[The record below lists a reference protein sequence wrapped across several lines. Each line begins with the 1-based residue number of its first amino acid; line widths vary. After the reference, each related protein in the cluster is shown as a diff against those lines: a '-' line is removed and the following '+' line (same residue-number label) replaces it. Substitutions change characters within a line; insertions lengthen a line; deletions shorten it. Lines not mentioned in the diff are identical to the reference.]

1 MKSLQNILSILKSK
15 SNKFLFAGFLLLSQI
30 GFAQVQ
36 FETKVDRTKLGLNE
50 RLRVDFTMNVDGDNF
65 VTPNFEGFKV
75 IAGPFQQVSQSWI
88 NGRGTFTKSYGY
100 ILLPAQKGVLT
111 IKTASI
117 EYNGQVYRT
126 APVKINVTN
135 AIQIAKD
142 PSEMPSPSADNDLH
156 LVADVSKTNPYINE
170 PITVVYKLYF
180 SNNIG
185 ITNSQ
190 ELDKPKYNDFWS
202 QNIEIK
208 KLEVQPT
215 VYKGENYRVVILK
228 KVVLYPQKSG
238 KLTIEPLSLDLD
250 LQIPTGRRN
259 IFGEQQI
266 AEANKKVSAGAKIIS
281 VKALPEAGKPL
292 DFTGAVGSF
301 SFSATPT
308 RTTLKHG
315 ESLDLVVK
323 VSGKGNLKLF
333 DLPKPVVP
341 SALEMYDAVRT
352 EDVSTTLAGTSG
364 QFSDKYVIIPQF
376 KGEYPV
382 KPMSFSYFDL
392 GSQSYKTIMSPEI
405 MIKVLDGPIST
416 TSAVAT
422 TNDGNKKAIAATD
435 QFQYIKL
442 KTNLTSI
449 KQKDFLGSNMFF
461 SLVGLPFLF
470 IPALILFRR
479 RRESSEKD
487 VFGNRIKM
495 NNRLAKKYLSE
506 AKKQLGNKEQ
516 FYVALEKAMHNF
528 LKAKLFIETSEMSKE
543 RISEILLNK
552 NANPSSVQDFI
563 DLTENCEIARYAPS
577 SETAI
582 QNDFDKAVAII
593 SELERQLK

>member
-1 MKSLQNILSILKSK
+1 
-15 SNKFLFAGFLLLSQI
+15 
-30 GFAQVQ
+30 
-36 FETKVDRTKLGLNE
+36 
-50 RLRVDFTMNVDGDNF
+50 
-65 VTPNFEGFKV
+65 
-75 IAGPFQQVSQSWI
+75 
-88 NGRGTFTKSYGY
+88 
-100 ILLPAQKGVLT
+100 
-111 IKTASI
+111 
-117 EYNGQVYRT
+117 
-126 APVKINVTN
+126 
-135 AIQIAKD
+135 
-142 PSEMPSPSADNDLH
+142 
-156 LVADVSKTNPYINE
+156 
-170 PITVVYKLYF
+170 
-180 SNNIG
+180 
-185 ITNSQ
+185 
-190 ELDKPKYNDFWS
+190 
-202 QNIEIK
+202 
-208 KLEVQPT
+208 
-215 VYKGENYRVVILK
+215 
-228 KVVLYPQKSG
+228 
-238 KLTIEPLSLDLD
+238 
-250 LQIPTGRRN
+250 
-259 IFGEQQI
+259 
-266 AEANKKVSAGAKIIS
+266 
-281 VKALPEAGKPL
+281 
-292 DFTGAVGSF
+292 
-301 SFSATPT
+301 
-308 RTTLKHG
+308 
-315 ESLDLVVK
+315 
-323 VSGKGNLKLF
+323 
-333 DLPKPVVP
+333 
-341 SALEMYDAVRT
+341 
-352 EDVSTTLAGTSG
+352 
-364 QFSDKYVIIPQF
+364 
-376 KGEYPV
+376 
-382 KPMSFSYFDL
+382 MSFSYFDL

-552 NANPSSVQDFI
+552 NANPTSVQDFI

>member
-1 MKSLQNILSILKSK
+1 
-15 SNKFLFAGFLLLSQI
+15 
-30 GFAQVQ
+30 
-36 FETKVDRTKLGLNE
+36 
-50 RLRVDFTMNVDGDNF
+50 
-65 VTPNFEGFKV
+65 
-75 IAGPFQQVSQSWI
+75 
-88 NGRGTFTKSYGY
+88 
-100 ILLPAQKGVLT
+100 
-111 IKTASI
+111 
-117 EYNGQVYRT
+117 
-126 APVKINVTN
+126 
-135 AIQIAKD
+135 
-142 PSEMPSPSADNDLH
+142 
-156 LVADVSKTNPYINE
+156 
-170 PITVVYKLYF
+170 
-180 SNNIG
+180 
-185 ITNSQ
+185 
-190 ELDKPKYNDFWS
+190 
-202 QNIEIK
+202 
-208 KLEVQPT
+208 
-215 VYKGENYRVVILK
+215 
-228 KVVLYPQKSG
+228 
-238 KLTIEPLSLDLD
+238 
-250 LQIPTGRRN
+250 
-259 IFGEQQI
+259 
-266 AEANKKVSAGAKIIS
+266 
-281 VKALPEAGKPL
+281 
-292 DFTGAVGSF
+292 
-301 SFSATPT
+301 
-308 RTTLKHG
+308 
-315 ESLDLVVK
+315 
-323 VSGKGNLKLF
+323 
-333 DLPKPVVP
+333 
-341 SALEMYDAVRT
+341 
-352 EDVSTTLAGTSG
+352 
-364 QFSDKYVIIPQF
+364 VIIPQF

-479 RRESSEKD
+479 QRESNEKD

-552 NANPSSVQDFI
+552 NANPTSVQDFI